1 MGGREQTGFVNAVL
15 RQVVRHIAERQTELA
30 GSGPMRTLPQTP
42 QTGCAFD
49 TDFLPDPESAAAAYL
64 GTCFSLP
71 QWLVENWLGEFGPE
85 RTRQICFGSNR
96 RPSVYVRVNP
106 LRTTGAE
113 LAQQFESAGVH
124 AMAVRGCPVPLS
136 AGKRYL
142 TPFLEMVKV
151 VGPHA
156 VPQLP
161 GFAEGLFTVQDV
173 SASRAVCFLDPQPGW
188 KILDLCA
195 APGTKTMQL
204 AERTRDAA
212 RIVATDIDA
221 DRLERVRENLARLSL
236 GSVHVVPYAQ
246 CEEETAQSF
255 DAILLDVPCSNTGV
269 LAKRI
274 EARYRITPNSLEELV
289 KTQRGLLEKAAP
301 LVKAGGRVCYSTCS
315 IQRAEDGDLVRGFL
329 DATGQFELVHEE
341 LVLPSAGDFD
351 CDGAYVAI
359 LTKKPQL

>member
-1 MGGREQTGFVNAVL
+1 
-15 RQVVRHIAERQTELA
+15 
-30 GSGPMRTLPQTP
+30 
-42 QTGCAFD
+42 
-49 TDFLPDPESAAAAYL
+49 
-64 GTCFSLP
+64 
-71 QWLVENWLGEFGPE
+71 
-85 RTRQICFGSNR
+85 
-96 RPSVYVRVNP
+96 
-106 LRTTGAE
+106 
-113 LAQQFESAGVH
+113 
-124 AMAVRGCPVPLS
+124 
-136 AGKRYL
+136 
-142 TPFLEMVKV
+142 
-151 VGPHA
+151 
-156 VPQLP
+156 
-161 GFAEGLFTVQDV
+161 
-173 SASRAVCFLDPQPGW
+173 
-188 KILDLCA
+188 
-195 APGTKTMQL
+195 
-204 AERTRDAA
+204 
-212 RIVATDIDA
+212 
-221 DRLERVRENLARLSL
+221 
-236 GSVHVVPYAQ
+236 VHVVPYAQ